1 LKKLGEV
8 TRLDGIRTY
17 HVCDLKRAVEANIK
31 NYERAKNSSP
41 ELADNLF
48 TFPFDSNYEF
58 KVEVERSSIE
68 KYLQSSNYKANDILI
83 EICLICSKK
92 LEPLYILL
100 EDLK

>member
-1 LKKLGEV
+1 V
-8 TRLDGIRTY
+8 TRQDGIRTY
-17 HVCDLKRAVEANIK
+17 KVCDLRQAVEANIRK
-31 NYERAKNSSP
+31 YERAKDSNP

-48 TFPFDSNYEF
+48 TFPFDSKYEF

-83 EICLICSKK
+83 EICLICSKE